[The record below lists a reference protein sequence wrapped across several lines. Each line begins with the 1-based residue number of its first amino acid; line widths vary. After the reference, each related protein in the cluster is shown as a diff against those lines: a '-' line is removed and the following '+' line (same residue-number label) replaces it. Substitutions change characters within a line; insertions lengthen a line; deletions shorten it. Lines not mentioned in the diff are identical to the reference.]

1 MYRCVGQGFLKKK
14 KKEKMRGYARILKYL
29 DKTQFLLYR
38 TTIFLCLKTYYLFH
52 RRIVSTMKPQ
62 KNIFLVHCPKNQH
75 GDKLPDNTQSMLF
88 LKE

>member
-1 MYRCVGQGFLKKK
+1 MWQISLHRASVCLSFMALP
-14 KKEKMRGYARILKYL
+14 AAAILHVSL
-29 DKTQFLLYR
+29 WLFD
-38 TTIFLCLKTYYLFH
+38 YYLSH